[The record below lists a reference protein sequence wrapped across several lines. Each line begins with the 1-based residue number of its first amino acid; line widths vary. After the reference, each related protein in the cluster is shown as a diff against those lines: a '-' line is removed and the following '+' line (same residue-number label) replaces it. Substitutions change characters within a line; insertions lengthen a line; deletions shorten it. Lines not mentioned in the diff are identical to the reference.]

1 MDKKEKKGKIMIHE
15 LKQLSQKE
23 VMLMIEG
30 ALEVIVKN
38 EDYFYQSG
46 VDKKFSK
53 LTPMGLEMVGKSM
66 TALLPL
72 LAVAH
77 EQDLIEKAKK
87 ITFDTLSK
95 EDVQ

>member
-1 MDKKEKKGKIMIHE
+1 
-15 LKQLSQKE
+15 
-23 VMLMIEG
+23 
-30 ALEVIVKN
+30 
-38 EDYFYQSG
+38 
-46 VDKKFSK
+46 
-53 LTPMGLEMVGKSM
+53 MGLEMVGKSM